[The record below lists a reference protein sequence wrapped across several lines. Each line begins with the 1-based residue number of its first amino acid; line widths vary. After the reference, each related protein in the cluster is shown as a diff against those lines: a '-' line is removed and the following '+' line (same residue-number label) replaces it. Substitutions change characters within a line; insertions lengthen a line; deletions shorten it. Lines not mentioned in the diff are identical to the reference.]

1 MESRVFVF
9 ILYYLAFCLPLA
21 KAVKAAGKSEWWESA
36 SLYQIY
42 PRSFQDS
49 DGDGVGDLK
58 GITSRLEYL
67 KEIGVTAAWLSPV
80 FESPMSDF
88 GYDISN
94 FTKIDPLF
102 GTLEDFDEMI
112 AKAKRLNIK
121 ILLDFVPN
129 HSSDECEWFK
139 KSVKREAGYE
149 DFYVWHDGKQDPL
162 NSNKRLPPSNWVCDF
177 ISFLGLFVYTFQIFF
192 FRFLYLA
199 ALNGLGV
206 RNASNFICINSKQ
219 NNPI

>member
-1 MESRVFVF
+1 MYAIYNDKDFFVLKKVKRHLVFSLMEWRVFVF
-9 ILYYLAFCLPLA
+9 LLCCLAFCRRLA
-21 KAVKAAGKSEWWESA
+21 YAVAKSEWYESA
-36 SLYQIY
+36 SFYQIY

-67 KEIGVTAAWLSPV
+67 QEIGVTAAWLSPV

-102 GTLEDFDEMI
+102 GTLEDFDEMM
-112 AKAKRLNIK
+112 AKAKELGVK

-149 DFYVWHDGKQDPL
+149 DFYVWHDGKPDPQ
-162 NSNKRLPPSNWVCDF
+162 NSNNRLPPSNWVCFYISLVF
-177 ISFLGLFVYTFQIFF
+177 IFIFEHHSCCGCFF
-192 FRFLYLA
+192 F
-199 ALNGLGV
+199 
-206 RNASNFICINSKQ
+206 IHE
-219 NNPI
+219 